1 MPYRGPFFTRIGTR
15 SPLGQNILEAMN
27 NTEIRL
33 AIVVDPALPL
43 GVLANTVA
51 ALGIGIGAA
60 GEQLGRTLLK
70 DAQGRTVT
78 TSSNRPVPILQA
90 DVAALGALLLRALAA
105 PDAGIVVPF
114 PRFARSLHDFA
125 AYTAEFPRHD
135 LETTAIEGLGLAGPQ
150 KWVRSLTG
158 SLKLLR

>member
-1 MPYRGPFFTRIGTR
+1 MHARR
-15 SPLGQNILEAMN
+15 NILANMD
-27 NTEIRL
+27 IRV
-33 AIVVDPALPL
+33 AIIVDPTLPL
-43 GVLANTVA
+43 GLLANTVA

-60 GEQLGRTLLK
+60 EEQLGRTLLT
-70 DAQGRTVT
+70 DLRGRTVT

-90 DVAALGALLLRALAA
+90 EPPVIGALLLRALAA

-114 PRFARSLHDFA
+114 PRFARAVHDFA
-125 AYTAEFPRHD
+125 AYTAEFPLHD
-135 LETTAIEGLGLAGPQ
+135 LETTAIDGLGLAGPQ